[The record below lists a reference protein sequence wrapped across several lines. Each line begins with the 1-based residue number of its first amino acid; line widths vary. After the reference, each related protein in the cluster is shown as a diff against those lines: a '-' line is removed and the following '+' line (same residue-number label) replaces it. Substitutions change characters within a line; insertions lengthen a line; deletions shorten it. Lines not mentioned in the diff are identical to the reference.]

1 MKKHLLFVTSGLLLL
16 PWLSRSQDIP
26 LFSQKLTS
34 SFIYNP
40 AMAGHTMGSM
50 TVSYRENY
58 SGVEGAPENV
68 FISAHTP
75 ISNHRFGFGAN
86 VFQEDVTFIRNFH
99 TSAAFA
105 YHIHINRWNVLS
117 MGIAGEY
124 NTARIDGATNSSLG
138 DSEYQRLDQG
148 KVKNYDFSTGINYQ
162 NKFVKFGLSANRL
175 STAWIKKESDAL
187 LSSYYSAYVQGM
199 IPIRNGEDI
208 IEPYIAFRKFSE
220 INDTYDVGLY
230 YTYNKRILAG
240 AALRRGS
247 VANAT
252 VGFHLSKYVMI
263 GYSREMLLNNL
274 GSAVGAGNEFTL
286 RFDFNNSEYKE
297 RFRADY
303 KAALSY
309 RRKTLSPAGKSPK
322 QLHKK
327 QKKLAPYSPN
337 TRYQNTK
344 KLSHKTKSLPR
355 KKGFNVKKRQKSN
368 FKRKPVKRRR

>member
-1 MKKHLLFVTSGLLLL
+1 MCVR
-16 PWLSRSQDIP
+16 LSEAQDIP

-50 TVSYRENY
+50 TFSYRKNY
-58 SGVEGAPENV
+58 SGVEDAPENV

-75 ISNHRFGFGAN
+75 IDNHRFGFGVN

-105 YHIHINRWNVLS
+105 WHVHLSRWHVLS
-117 MGIAGEY
+117 FGVAGEY
-124 NTARIDGATNSSLG
+124 NTSRIDGATNSFVG
-138 DSEYQRLDQG
+138 DVEYQRLDQG
-148 KVKNYDFSTGINYQ
+148 DIRNYDFSSGINYQ
-162 NKFVKFGLSANRL
+162 NKFVKFGISANRL
-175 STAWIKKESDAL
+175 SSAWLRNENEKV
-187 LSSYYSAYVQGM
+187 LSSYYSGYVQGM
-199 IPIRNGEDI
+199 IPLRAGEDLL
-208 IEPYIAFRKFSE
+208 EPYIAFRKFSE
-220 INDTYDVGLY
+220 TNDTYDVGLY

-240 AALRRGS
+240 AAMRRGS
-247 VANAT
+247 VVNGT

-263 GYSREMLLNNL
+263 GYSREMIMGNIGGFV
-274 GSAVGAGNEFTL
+274 GSANEITL
-286 RFDFNNSEYKE
+286 RFDFNNAEYKE

-327 QKKLAPYSPN
+327 QKRLSAYSPN

-344 KLSHKTKSLPR
+344 KLSHKTKSMPK
-355 KKGFNVKKRQKSN
+355 KKGFNVKKRHKSH
-368 FKRKPVKRRR
+368 FKRKPARRR